1 MDGQISSEAM
11 QSLLATALPAAMGV
25 AAGTSALGQAVGGLL
40 GRIFGSGSGAVGEVA
55 DAIEETRDQI
65 LSKGAVRYD
74 KAQNLTNAEKARARS
89 NIGAGTGG
97 GGGEG
102 GGEGGD
108 SEDPNLEGFLRFDVE
123 QSSLISEQ
131 QAAMVRAALRIPEP
145 APRTVYIRQL
155 RVERHDHFTWV
166 SKKVRTSHTL
176 LSQTQ
181 TFQMTRRP
189 VASG

>member
-1 MDGQISSEAM
+1 
-11 QSLLATALPAAMGV
+11 
-25 AAGTSALGQAVGGLL
+25 LGQALGGLL
-40 GRIFGSGSGAVGEVA
+40 GRVFGSGAGAAGDVA
-55 DAIEETRDQI
+55 DAVEQSRDQI

-97 GGGEG
+97 GTGEG
-102 GGEGGD
+102 
-108 SEDPNLEGFLRFDVE
+108 EDPNLDGFLRFDVD
-123 QSSLISEQ
+123 QASLISEQ

-145 APRTVYIRQL
+145 APRTVYIRQQ
-155 RVERHDHFTWV
+155 RVERRDHFTLV